1 MPQTVDHPE
10 TENFAEAMESSLDFR
25 RPESGELLKGTIV
38 SINGDETYISYG
50 GPTEA
55 VMDTAELEGKD
66 IGDEVEA
73 TVVSTHPVV
82 RLSQKL
88 AMKRASIGI
97 LRQARENGVPVEGK
111 IGARNKGGFDVS
123 VSGVR
128 AFCPLS
134 QIDLG
139 RIEDPEQ
146 FIGKTFDFRI
156 IEMSDDGRKI
166 VISRAALLKEAAEA
180 KAHEAL
186 SSLNVGDVVKGKV
199 ARIVAF
205 GAFIDIGGVEG
216 LLHVSEMSRRHVK
229 SPKEIVQAGEEIDV
243 KIIKIDEGGKR
254 ISLSR
259 KELEADPWSNLG
271 DTLAVGAQFT
281 GKIVRKTDFG
291 LFVEVM
297 PGIDGLVHVSQL
309 PIGTKLGDESLAAGS
324 AVTGWVRDIDVKRRR
339 LSLALRE
346 ISVSDPWEDAASK
359 YSVGRVVE
367 GIVER
372 VGPPGVFVQVQP
384 GMTGLIPHSEV
395 GHGVD
400 ANEAF
405 PAGKK
410 VAVKVISLD
419 PDRKRIALSAEGAKE
434 SALHGEYLEYQA
446 EAKKVEASESKSAMA
461 LALEKA
467 LGKK

>member
-1 MPQTVDHPE
+1 MSQTVDNPD
-10 TENFAEAMESSLDFR
+10 TENFAEAMESTLDFKK
-25 RPESGELLKGTIV
+25 PESGEQLKGTIV
-38 SINGDETYISYG
+38 SINDDEAFISYG

-55 VMDTAELEGKD
+55 VMDMSELEGKD

-73 TVVSTHPVV
+73 TVVATSPVV
-82 RLSQKL
+82 RLSLKL

-97 LRQARENGVPVEGK
+97 LRQAKESGVPVEGK

-123 VSGVR
+123 VSGLR

-139 RIEDPEQ
+139 RIEEPEL

-166 VISRAALLKEAAEA
+166 VISRAALMKEAAEA
-180 KAHEAL
+180 KAAEVLAT
-186 SSLNVGDVVKGKV
+186 LNVGDVVKGKV
-199 ARIVAF
+199 VRIVAF
-205 GAFIDIGGVEG
+205 GAFVDLGGVEG

-229 SPKEIVQAGEEIDV
+229 SPKEVVQADQEVEV
-243 KIIKIDEGGKR
+243 KIIKVDEGGKR
-254 ISLSR
+254 ISLSM
-259 KELEADPWSNLG
+259 KELEADPWESVG
-271 DTLAVGAQFT
+271 DTLPAGSEFS

-291 LFVEVM
+291 LFVEVL
-297 PGIDGLVHVSQL
+297 PGVDGLVHVSQL
-309 PIGTKLGDESLAAGS
+309 PIGAKMSDESLSVGS
-324 AVTGWVRDIDVKRRR
+324 AVTGWVRDVDTKRRR

-346 ISVSDPWEDAASK
+346 ISVEDPWENAGKK
-359 YSVGRVVE
+359 YSIGRVVE

-384 GMTGLIPHSEV
+384 GMTGLIPGSEI

-400 ANEAF
+400 TAGAF

-410 VAVKVISLD
+410 IAVKVISLD
-419 PDRKRIALSAEGAKE
+419 PERKRIALSAEGAKE

-446 EAKKVEASESKSAMA
+446 EARKAEVADGKSAMA

>member
-25 RPESGELLKGTIV
+25 KPESGELLKGTIV

-55 VMDTAELEGKD
+55 VMDSAELEGRD

-73 TVVSTHPVV
+73 TVVSTQPVV

-88 AMKRASIGI
+88 AMKHASIGI
-97 LRQARENGVPVEGK
+97 LRQAKENGVPVEGK

-139 RIEDPEQ
+139 RIEEPEQ

-156 IEMSDDGRKI
+156 IEMSDDGRK
-166 VISRAALLKEAAEA
+166 VVVSRAALLRDAADA
-180 KAHEAL
+180 KAHEAFAAL
-186 SSLNVGDVVKGKV
+186 KAGDVVKGKV

-205 GAFIDIGGVEG
+205 GAFIDLGGVEG

-229 SPKEIVQAGEEIDV
+229 SPKEIVQAGDEIEV
-243 KIIKIDEGGKR
+243 KIIKIDEAGRR

-259 KELEADPWSNLG
+259 KELEADPWSNIG
-271 DTLAVGAQFT
+271 DTLAAGGQFT

-291 LFVEVM
+291 LFVEVL

-309 PIGTKLGDESLAAGS
+309 PIGTKLGDESLAVGTQ
-324 AVTGWVRDIDVKRRR
+324 VTGWVRDLDITRRR

-346 ISVSDPWEDAASK
+346 VSVSDPWEDAATTF
-359 YSVGRVVE
+359 GMDRVVE

-372 VGPPGVFVQVQP
+372 VGPPGVFVQLRP

-395 GHGVD
+395 GQGVD
-400 ANEAF
+400 AASAF

-419 PDRKRIALSAEGAKE
+419 AGRKRVALSAERAKE
-434 SALHGEYLEYQA
+434 SVLHGEYLEYQA
-446 EAKKVEASESKSAMA
+446 EAKKVETGDSKSAMA

-467 LGKK
+467 LGRK

>member
-10 TENFAEAMESSLDFR
+10 TENFAAAMEQSLDFR
-25 RPESGELLKGTIV
+25 KPEAGELLKGTIV

-55 VMDTAELEGKD
+55 VMDTAELEGKE

-73 TVVSTHPVV
+73 TVVSTSPVV
-82 RLSQKL
+82 KLSQKL
-88 AMKRASIGI
+88 AMKRASIGV
-97 LRQARENGVPVEGK
+97 LRQAKENGVPVEGK

-139 RIEDPEQ
+139 RIDDPDT

-156 IEMSDDGRKI
+156 IEMSDDGRKV
-166 VISRAALLKEAAEA
+166 VISRAALLKEAAVA
-180 KAHEAL
+180 KAAEAL
-186 SSLNVGDVVKGKV
+186 SSLKIGDVVKGKV

-205 GAFIDIGGVEG
+205 GAFVDLGGVEG

-229 SPKEIVQAGEEIDV
+229 SPKEIVNTGDEVEV
-243 KIIKIDEGGKR
+243 KIIKIDEEGRR

-259 KELEADPWSNLG
+259 KDLEADPWSTIG
-271 DTLAVGAQFT
+271 DSLQAGSQFS
-281 GKIVRKTDFG
+281 GKVVRKTDFG
-291 LFVEVM
+291 LFVEVL
-297 PGIDGLVHVSQL
+297 PGVDGLVHVSQL
-309 PIGTKLGDESLAAGS
+309 PIGAKLGDESLAVGT
-324 AVTGWVRDIDVKRRR
+324 VVNGWVRDIDVKRRR

-346 ISVSDPWEDAASK
+346 VSVSDPWEDAAK
-359 YSVGRVVE
+359 TYSVGRVVE

-384 GMTGLIPHSEV
+384 GMTGLIPGSEV

-400 ANEAF
+400 ANDAF
-405 PAGKK
+405 PVGKK
-410 VAVKVISLD
+410 VAVKVIGLD
-419 PDRKRIALSAEGAKE
+419 VDRKRIALSAEGAKE

-446 EAKKVEASESKSAMA
+446 EAKKEAGESKSAMA
-461 LALEKA
+461 LAFERA
-467 LGKK
+467 MGKK

>member
-1 MPQTVDHPE
+1 MSQTVDHPE
-10 TENFAEAMESSLDFR
+10 TENFAEAMENSLDFR
-25 RPESGELLKGTIV
+25 KPESGELLKGTIV

-55 VMDTAELEGKD
+55 VMDTSELEGKD
-66 IGDEVEA
+66 VGDEVEA
-73 TVVSTHPVV
+73 TVVATSPVV

-88 AMKRASIGI
+88 AMKRANIGI
-97 LRQARENGVPVEGK
+97 LRQAKENGVPVEGK

-139 RIEDPEQ
+139 RIDDPEQ

-166 VISRAALLKEAAEA
+166 VVSRAALLKEEAEA
-180 KAHEAL
+180 KAAEVLATL
-186 SSLNVGDVVKGKV
+186 SVGDVVKGKV

-205 GAFIDIGGVEG
+205 GAFIDLGGVEG

-229 SPKEIVQAGEEIDV
+229 SPKEIVQAGEEIEV
-243 KIIKIDEGGKR
+243 KIIKVDEDGKR

-259 KELEADPWSNLG
+259 KELEADPWSNIG
-271 DTLAVGAQFT
+271 DTLPAGSRFE

-291 LFVEVM
+291 LFVEVL
-297 PGIDGLVHVSQL
+297 PGVDGLVHVSQL
-309 PIGTKLGDESLAAGS
+309 PIGAKLGDESLGVGT

-346 ISVSDPWEDAASK
+346 VSTGDPWEDADK
-359 YSVGRVVE
+359 TYSVGRVVE

-384 GMTGLIPHSEV
+384 GMTGLIPGSEI

-400 ANEAF
+400 AADAY

-410 VAVKVISLD
+410 VAVKVIGLD
-419 PDRKRIALSAEGAKE
+419 VGRKRIALSAEGAKE
-434 SALHGEYLEYQA
+434 SAMHGDYLEYQA
-446 EAKKVEASESKSAMA
+446 KTEAAESKSAMA

>member
-1 MPQTVDHPE
+1 MSQTVDHPE

-25 RPESGELLKGTIV
+25 KPETGELLKGTIV

-55 VMDTAELEGKD
+55 VMDSSELEGKD

-73 TVVSTHPVV
+73 TVVATSPVV

-88 AMKRASIGI
+88 AMKRANISI
-97 LRQARENGVPVEGK
+97 LRQAKENGVPVEGK

-139 RIEDPEQ
+139 RIDDPDQ
-146 FIGKTFDFRI
+146 FIGQTFDFPLI
-156 IEMSDDGRKI
+156 QMSDDGRKI
-166 VISRAALLKEAAEA
+166 VISRAALIKEEAEA
-180 KAHEAL
+180 KAAEAL
-186 SSLNVGDVVKGKV
+186 ASLNVGDVVKGRV

-205 GAFIDIGGVEG
+205 GAFIDLGGVEG

-229 SPKEIVQAGEEIDV
+229 SPKEIVSGGDEIEV
-243 KIIKIDEGGKR
+243 KIIKIDEDGKR

-259 KELEADPWSNLG
+259 KELEADPWSTIG
-271 DTLAVGAQFT
+271 DTLPAGSQFN

-291 LFVEVM
+291 LFVEVL
-297 PGIDGLVHVSQL
+297 PGVDGLVHVSQL
-309 PIGTKLGDESLAAGS
+309 PIGAKLGDASLAVGT
-324 AVTGWVRDIDVKRRR
+324 AVTGWVRDIDIKRRR

-346 ISVSDPWEDAASK
+346 VSTSDPWEDAHQK
-359 YSVGRVVE
+359 YGVGRVVE

-384 GMTGLIPHSEV
+384 GMTGLIPGSEI

-400 ANEAF
+400 AAEAY

-410 VAVKVISLD
+410 VAVKVIGLD
-419 PDRKRIALSAEGAKE
+419 VDRKRIALSAEGAKE

-446 EAKKVEASESKSAMA
+446 KTEAGESKSAMA

>member
-1 MPQTVDHPE
+1 MSQTVDHPE
-10 TENFAEAMESSLDFR
+10 TENFAEAMENSLDFR
-25 RPESGELLKGTIV
+25 KPETGELLKGTIV

-55 VMDTAELEGKD
+55 VMDSSELEGKD

-73 TVVSTHPVV
+73 TVVATSPVV

-88 AMKRASIGI
+88 AMKRANIGI
-97 LRQARENGVPVEGK
+97 LRQAKENGVPVEGK

-139 RIEDPEQ
+139 RIEDPDQ

-166 VISRAALLKEAAEA
+166 VISRAALLKEEADAKAAEA
-180 KAHEAL
+180 L
-186 SSLNVGDVVKGKV
+186 SALNVGDVVKGKV

-205 GAFIDIGGVEG
+205 GAFIDLGGVEG
-216 LLHVSEMSRRHVK
+216 LLHVSEMSRRHIK
-229 SPKEIVQAGEEIDV
+229 SPKEIVQTGEEIEV
-243 KIIKIDEGGKR
+243 KIIKIDEDGRR

-259 KELEADPWSNLG
+259 KDLEADPWANIG
-271 DTLAVGAQFT
+271 DALPVGSQFN

-291 LFVEVM
+291 LFVEVL
-297 PGIDGLVHVSQL
+297 PGVDGLVHASQL
-309 PIGTKLGDESLAAGS
+309 PIGAKLGDESLAVGTV
-324 AVTGWVRDIDVKRRR
+324 VTGWVRDIDVKRRR

-346 ISVSDPWEDAASK
+346 ISVGDPWEDAYK
-359 YSVGRVVE
+359 NYGVGRVVE

-384 GMTGLIPHSEV
+384 GMTGLIPGSEI

-400 ANEAF
+400 AAEAF

-419 PDRKRIALSAEGAKE
+419 VDRKRIALSAEGAKE

-446 EAKKVEASESKSAMA
+446 KTEASESKSAMA